1 MGKLWLLLLALL
13 TCSLIVLP
21 PQFVTAQTCLDAAAQ
36 CSWPDV
42 LRVSARQTF
51 YTIEGETAPQL
62 VAQIQN
68 RGPLWSN
75 GYRYEAMHTWKLNRS
90 YSVAQQG
97 DRCRLTTIDIAL
109 ESEITLP
116 HWEPPADASGQLVA
130 NWDHYTKALKQHENG
145 HREISI
151 AAGEQVLQQL
161 LSLPSYATCTELRTA
176 AKAIV
181 DDILAQTSSEQRNYD
196 SNTQHGLTQ
205 GASYSQWLN

>member
-1 MGKLWLLLLALL
+1 MGKLWPLLLALL

-21 PQFVTAQTCLDAAAQ
+21 PQFVSAQTCLNTTAQ
-36 CSWPDV
+36 CDWPNG

-90 YSVAQQG
+90 YSMVQQG
-97 DRCRLTTIDIAL
+97 DRCHLITVNIAV

-145 HREISI
+145 HRDISI

-161 LSLPSYATCTELRTA
+161 RRLPNSATCAQLRTA

-181 DDILAQTSSEQRNYD
+181 DDILEQTSNQQRDYD
-196 SNTQHGLTQ
+196 ASTQHGLTQ